1 MKSDLGNH
9 LIPAQRV
16 TCMRVLVP
24 ILSPADANDA
34 FVQHISENASVV
46 YLLLVLDPKSASASF
61 GFKTSEIM
69 VGRETIDKM
78 KLKIK
83 ENKRLCTDILEWGN
97 TLEKIVQ
104 IAEMKQVEKILV
116 YNGKSNA
123 YFQHVVND
131 IQKQTP
137 IPVECVQANVKVGPL
152 PR

>member
-1 MKSDLGNH
+1 
-9 LIPAQRV
+9 
-16 TCMRVLVP
+16 MRVLVP
-24 ILSPADANDA
+24 ILSPADANDV

-69 VGRETIDKM
+69 AGRETIDKM

-104 IAEMKQVEKILV
+104 IAEMKQVEKILLH
-116 YNGKSNA
+116 NGKSNA
-123 YFQHVVND
+123 YFQHVVAD
-131 IQKQTP
+131 IQKQTS
-137 IPVECVQANVKVGPL
+137 IPVEAITKI
-152 PR
+152 

>member
-1 MKSDLGNH
+1 
-9 LIPAQRV
+9 
-16 TCMRVLVP
+16 MRVLVP
-24 ILSPADANDA
+24 ILSHSDVDDV
-34 FVQHISENASVV
+34 FVQHISEQASVV

-69 VGRETIDKM
+69 SGRETMDKM

-97 TLEKIVQ
+97 TLEKIAQ

-116 YNGKSNA
+116 YNGKKNP

-131 IQKQTP
+131 IQKLTSIP
-137 IPVECVQANVKVGPL
+137 IVAFPL
-152 PR
+152 S